1 MFCVL
6 CVFFFFFRNF
16 LRFDYKSGRRGRFY
30 ARLLHYFR
38 ALKTI
43 KFSFEPSSF
52 WLLGN
57 PLNQT
62 PAGVGVGVGYLVLV
76 VIFVVD
82 WVGLSLR
89 RQVVPRY
96 LFLHIF
102 LNGVL
107 LPWLLMRFSGSWTV
121 ASLTFFFFSYFF
133 LCLYIFFFS
142 LHARRPALAL
152 NAFLMNW
159 VTIPLTATQRWVI
172 TVNCV
177 NDFNRKYKAQQPEQ
191 SRAAALN
198 SPATEPERERQEK
211 REQQE

>member
-1 MFCVL
+1 MPAPRPPLGSFLCWPPLGSTEYQVPGSISPKSLLMGLLCCVL
-6 CVFFFFFRNF
+6 CSLCFFFFFRNF

-121 ASLTFFFFSYFF
+121 ASLTFFSFLIFSLFI
-133 LCLYIFFFS
+133 YIFF
-142 LHARRPALAL
+142 
-152 NAFLMNW
+152 
-159 VTIPLTATQRWVI
+159 
-172 TVNCV
+172 
-177 NDFNRKYKAQQPEQ
+177 
-191 SRAAALN
+191 
-198 SPATEPERERQEK
+198 
-211 REQQE
+211 